1 MNGRKNEHYQCSF
14 KGGIIMQE
22 YMKVFIDE
30 SKGIVLL
37 GYDSIAYEDEVL
49 EDIREGFK
57 KAYGYEVLML
67 PNATVSI
74 V

>member
-1 MNGRKNEHYQCSF
+1 ME
-14 KGGIIMQE
+14 E

-30 SKGIVLL
+30 SKGILLL
-37 GYDSIAYEDEVL
+37 GYDSNVYEDEIL

-57 KAYGYEVLML
+57 KAYGYEVLLL

-74 V
+74 I

>member
-1 MNGRKNEHYQCSF
+1 
-14 KGGIIMQE
+14 
-22 YMKVFIDE
+22 MKVFIDE

-57 KAYGYEVLML
+57 KVYGYEVLML